1 MILVTGATG
10 QYGKAAIN
18 FLMKKIPTDSIAAL
32 ARDENKAAE
41 LKASGIDVRIGD
53 YTDYDS
59 MLKAFKGIDKLLL
72 VSSSDMGDRSVHHI
86 TAINA
91 AKEAGVKHIVYTS
104 AGIKDMNESA
114 VSFITSAHAKTV
126 EYLKKSGIIFTV
138 LHNNLYADVLPNFIG
153 NKVLET
159 GIYYPAGNGRV
170 PFATREDMAEAAA
183 NVLTTEG
190 HENQEYPISSDI
202 TYSFDE
208 VASMFSDLSGTQ
220 IQYIDPTKEEYS
232 EQLAKTG
239 VPEMYIGF
247 FTAFADAI
255 KNNEFNVPSSALEVL
270 LGRKPTELKEYLQS
284 AYFTNN

>member
-18 FLMKKIPTDSIAAL
+18 FLMKKIPVNTIAAL

-41 LKASGIDVRIGD
+41 LKAKGIDVRIGD

-86 TAINA
+86 NAINA

-104 AGIKDMNESA
+104 AGIKDMHESA
-114 VSFITSAHAKTV
+114 ISFITSAHAKTV
-126 EYLKKSGIIFTV
+126 DYLKESGITYTF

-153 NKVLET
+153 KKVVET

-170 PFATREDMAEAAA
+170 PFATREDMAEAAS

-190 HENQEYPISSDI
+190 HENQEYPISADA

-208 VASMFSDLSGTQ
+208 IAGILSGLSGTEV
-220 IQYIDPTKEEYS
+220 QYINPFKEEYV
-232 EQLAKTG
+232 EQIIKSG
-239 VPEMYIGF
+239 VPEMYAGF
-247 FTAFADAI
+247 FAAFAEAI
-255 KNNEFNVPSSALEVL
+255 KNNEFNVPSSTLEVL
-270 LGRKPTELKEYLQS
+270 LGRKPTELKEYLRS